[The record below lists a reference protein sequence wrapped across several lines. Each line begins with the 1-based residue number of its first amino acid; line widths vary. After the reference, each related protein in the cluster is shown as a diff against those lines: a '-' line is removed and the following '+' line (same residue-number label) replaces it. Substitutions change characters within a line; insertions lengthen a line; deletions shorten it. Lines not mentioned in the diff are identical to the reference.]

1 MAVQEDGSGDTS
13 AWEDLVTAHT
23 TADRRRILEDTD
35 RMLAI
40 LIGLFQE
47 VDVEMRQDAMRI
59 FAGRVADAYAQRGVA
74 EPDWLERLRCRL
86 GRG

>member
-1 MAVQEDGSGDTS
+1 MREDDSGENS
-13 AWEDLVTAHT
+13 AWEDLITTHT

-40 LIGLFQE
+40 LTGLFQE
-47 VDVEMRQDAMRI
+47 VDAEMRQDAMRI
-59 FAGRVADAYAQRGVA
+59 FAGRVADAYVQRGVA
-74 EPDWLERLRCRL
+74 EPDWLERLRFRL

>member
-1 MAVQEDGSGDTS
+1 MAVREDDSGETS
-13 AWEDLVTAHT
+13 AWEDLIAAHT

-35 RMLAI
+35 RMVAI
-40 LIGLFQE
+40 LTGLFQE
-47 VDVEMRQDAMRI
+47 VDAEMRQDAMRI

-74 EPDWLERLRCRL
+74 EPDWLKRLRFRL